1 MKKLSAKTAIVMKM
15 MGMCMCSMCMFCCE
29 NLSNALSVMNIEPC
43 L

>member
-29 NLSNALSVMNIEPC
+29 NLSNALSVMKIEPC